1 MNKRPLFLAAAFFLL
16 GILSARLWN
25 VWIFLLSAIF
35 LACHSYLR
43 WKKRGS
49 VQGIVYAVTF
59 SVIFVLGICHM
70 QNAIKSHQA
79 VESLLEDGEKAAVW
93 GTVSKKEEGAKSTKI
108 YLKHCYLRVEEKQ
121 LPCRQILVYLN
132 TDVSV
137 GNIIYVN
144 GTVKTLEPARNEGNF
159 DEKNFYESQGTDFKF
174 YGENVQF
181 ISRDTDRFAEFLY
194 QKKREVIQLYQ
205 KTMGAET
212 AGVLSTMVLGDRQL
226 LEPEIK
232 SLYQKTGISHILAIS
247 GLHVSIIGMGF
258 YKMLQKQRVPLLL
271 RSTLSAVAIL
281 VFAVL
286 SGAGVSTKR
295 AVLMF
300 LLLLLGGVIGR
311 SYDSLT
317 GLALAAIFLL
327 WENPFVYAYTG
338 FILSFLAVLGVDASV
353 ILLKSMDIQKGIR
366 EQICVSGCIQAFT
379 IPVIAYYYFELPTY
393 VIFINLLILPTT
405 GVVLFLGI
413 FGGLL
418 GLLYP
423 VLGFLPLQGAKGMLL
438 LYQSLCRLFLKLP
451 GAVWTTGKPRLQRLI
466 FYYVVLAA
474 ILTWLWYGKKP
485 QRKLKTELNNR
496 LENHRLKR
504 IALTLFYL
512 GLLTFSMEKEGK
524 RFQIQVLDVGQGD
537 GIYIESDAGTE
548 IFVDGGS
555 VDVSE
560 VGKYRIQPFLKSHGV
575 KEVDYWFVSHCD
587 ADHCNGLMELLE
599 ADVPIKH
606 LVFSKY
612 VLRDEAQEELAALA
626 KQKGC
631 QVLYM
636 EEGECFRDTSI
647 RIQAIYPSEK
657 SVEGERNADSLVL
670 LLEHGNFH
678 GLLTGDI
685 GSEQEKK
692 LIETYG
698 EVCDSRNIDWYKAAH
713 HGSKTSNSK
722 ELLDALQPKIATISC
737 GQDNSYGHP
746 GKEAVEHM
754 QDAGAEIFQTTECG
768 QIGIT
773 EEDGKVCVRRR
784 LDVEKSKGWLEAPS
798 SFVLE
803 YPYEK
808 H

>member
-1 MNKRPLFLAAAFFLL
+1 MGDTCIPLRLL
-16 GILSARLWN
+16 GLGVRKNPFIYEVMPSIL
-25 VWIFLLSAIF
+25 
-35 LACHSYLR
+35 Y
-43 WKKRGS
+43 
-49 VQGIVYAVTF
+49 
-59 SVIFVLGICHM
+59 
-70 QNAIKSHQA
+70 
-79 VESLLEDGEKAAVW
+79 
-93 GTVSKKEEGAKSTKI
+93 
-108 YLKHCYLRVEEKQ
+108 RVKPQ
-121 LPCRQILVYLN
+121 
-132 TDVSV
+132 T
-137 GNIIYVN
+137 
-144 GTVKTLEPARNEGNF
+144 
-159 DEKNFYESQGTDFKF
+159 
-174 YGENVQF
+174 
-181 ISRDTDRFAEFLY
+181 
-194 QKKREVIQLYQ
+194 
-205 KTMGAET
+205 
-212 AGVLSTMVLGDRQL
+212 
-226 LEPEIK
+226 
-232 SLYQKTGISHILAIS
+232 

-271 RSTLSAVAIL
+271 RSTLSAVVIL

-338 FILSFLAVLGVDASV
+338 FILSFLAVLGVNASV

-379 IPVIAYYYFELPTY
+379 IPVIAYCYFELPTY

-405 GVVLFLGI
+405 GAVLFLGI
-413 FGGLL
+413 LGGLL
-418 GLLYP
+418 GLLHP
-423 VLGFLPLQGAKGMLL
+423 VLGFLPLQAAKGMLM
-438 LYQSLCRLFLKLP
+438 LYQLLCKFFLKLP
-451 GAVWTTGKPRLQRLI
+451 GAVWVTGQPKLQRLV
-466 FYYVVLAA
+466 FYYVVLAG
-474 ILTWLWYGKKP
+474 ILAWLWYEKKP
-485 QRKLKTELNNR
+485 QRKSEAESNNR
-496 LENHRLKR
+496 VRNLRFNR

-512 GLLTFSMEKEGK
+512 GLLICSMQKEEK

-560 VGKYRIQPFLKSHGV
+560 VGKYRIRPFLKSHSV
-575 KEVDYWFVSHCD
+575 REVDYWFVSHCD

-599 ADVPIKH
+599 TDYPIKH

-612 VLRDEAQEELAALA
+612 VLKDEAQEELAALA

-773 EEDGKVCVRRR
+773 EEDGKIIIFKR
-784 LDVEKSKGWLEAPS
+784 LA
-798 SFVLE
+798 
-803 YPYEK
+803 
-808 H
+808 

>member
-16 GILSARLWN
+16 GILSVRLWN

-79 VESLLEDGEKAAVW
+79 VGSLLEDGEKAAVW

-300 LLLLLGGVIGR
+300 LLLLFGGVIGR

-379 IPVIAYYYFELPTY
+379 IPVIAYCYFELPIY

-423 VLGFLPLQGAKGMLL
+423 VLGFLPLQGAKGMLM

-512 GLLTFSMEKEGK
+512 ELLTFSMQKEGK

-612 VLRDEAQEELAALA
+612 VLRDEAQEELVALA
-626 KQKGC
+626 KRKGC
-631 QVLYM
+631 QVLYL
-636 EEGECFRDTSI
+636 EEGECFRDASV
-647 RIQAIYPSEK
+647 RIQAMYPSEK

-670 LLEHGNFH
+670 LLEHEAFR

-685 GSEQEKK
+685 GQEQEKK
-692 LIETYG
+692 FIEAYG
-698 EVCDSRNIDWYKAAH
+698 NMKIDWYKAAH

-722 ELLDALQPKIATISC
+722 EFLEVLQPKLATISC
-737 GQDNSYGHP
+737 GRNNSYGHP

-754 QDAGAEIFQTTECG
+754 QDVGAEIFQTTECG
-768 QIGIT
+768 QISIT
-773 EEDGKVCVRRR
+773 QEDGKVCVRR
-784 LDVEKSKGWLEAPS
+784 LLKEKG
-798 SFVLE
+798 VLGE
-803 YPYEK
+803 TDEK
-808 H
+808 K

>member
-1 MNKRPLFLAAAFFLL
+1 MPS
-16 GILSARLWN
+16 IL
-25 VWIFLLSAIF
+25 
-35 LACHSYLR
+35 Y
-43 WKKRGS
+43 
-49 VQGIVYAVTF
+49 
-59 SVIFVLGICHM
+59 
-70 QNAIKSHQA
+70 
-79 VESLLEDGEKAAVW
+79 
-93 GTVSKKEEGAKSTKI
+93 
-108 YLKHCYLRVEEKQ
+108 RVKPQ
-121 LPCRQILVYLN
+121 
-132 TDVSV
+132 T
-137 GNIIYVN
+137 
-144 GTVKTLEPARNEGNF
+144 
-159 DEKNFYESQGTDFKF
+159 
-174 YGENVQF
+174 
-181 ISRDTDRFAEFLY
+181 
-194 QKKREVIQLYQ
+194 
-205 KTMGAET
+205 
-212 AGVLSTMVLGDRQL
+212 
-226 LEPEIK
+226 
-232 SLYQKTGISHILAIS
+232 

-300 LLLLLGGVIGR
+300 LLLLFGGVIGR

-379 IPVIAYYYFELPTY
+379 IPVIAYCYFELPTY

-405 GVVLFLGI
+405 GAVLFLGI
-413 FGGLL
+413 LGGLL
-418 GLLYP
+418 GLLHP

-438 LYQSLCRLFLKLP
+438 LYQSLCKFFLKLP
-451 GAVWTTGKPRLQRLI
+451 GAVWVTGQPKLQRLV
-466 FYYVVLAA
+466 FYYVVLAG
-474 ILTWLWYGKKP
+474 ILAWLWYEKKP
-485 QRKLKTELNNR
+485 QRKSEAESNNR
-496 LENHRLKR
+496 VRNLRFNR

-512 GLLTFSMEKEGK
+512 GLLICSMQKEEK

-560 VGKYRIQPFLKSHGV
+560 VGKYRIRPFLKSHGV
-575 KEVDYWFVSHCD
+575 REVDYWFVSHCD

-599 ADVPIKH
+599 TDYPIKH

-612 VLRDEAQEELAALA
+612 VLKDEAQEELAALA

-631 QVLYM
+631 QVLNM

-678 GLLTGDI
+678 GLLSGDI

-773 EEDGKVCVRRR
+773 EEDGKIIIFKR
-784 LDVEKSKGWLEAPS
+784 LA
-798 SFVLE
+798 
-803 YPYEK
+803 
-808 H
+808 

>member
-1 MNKRPLFLAAAFFLL
+1 MP
-16 GILSARLWN
+16 S
-25 VWIFLLSAIF
+25 
-35 LACHSYLR
+35 
-43 WKKRGS
+43 
-49 VQGIVYAVTF
+49 
-59 SVIFVLGICHM
+59 
-70 QNAIKSHQA
+70 IK
-79 VESLLEDGEKAAVW
+79 D
-93 GTVSKKEEGAKSTKI
+93 
-108 YLKHCYLRVEEKQ
+108 RVKPQ
-121 LPCRQILVYLN
+121 
-132 TDVSV
+132 T
-137 GNIIYVN
+137 
-144 GTVKTLEPARNEGNF
+144 
-159 DEKNFYESQGTDFKF
+159 
-174 YGENVQF
+174 
-181 ISRDTDRFAEFLY
+181 
-194 QKKREVIQLYQ
+194 
-205 KTMGAET
+205 
-212 AGVLSTMVLGDRQL
+212 
-226 LEPEIK
+226 
-232 SLYQKTGISHILAIS
+232 

-300 LLLLLGGVIGR
+300 LLLLFGGVIGR

-338 FILSFLAVLGVDASV
+338 FILSFLAVLGVNASV

-379 IPVIAYYYFELPTY
+379 IPVIAYCYFELPTY

-405 GVVLFLGI
+405 GAVLFLGI
-413 FGGLL
+413 LGGLL
-418 GLLYP
+418 GLLHP
-423 VLGFLPLQGAKGMLL
+423 VLGFLPLQGAKGMLM
-438 LYQSLCRLFLKLP
+438 LYQLLCKFFLKLP
-451 GAVWTTGKPRLQRLI
+451 GAVWVTGQPKLQRLV
-466 FYYVVLAA
+466 FYYVVLAG
-474 ILTWLWYGKKP
+474 ILAWLWYEKKP
-485 QRKLKTELNNR
+485 QRKSEAESNNR
-496 LENHRLKR
+496 VRNLRFNR

-512 GLLTFSMEKEGK
+512 GLLICSMQKEEK

-560 VGKYRIQPFLKSHGV
+560 VGKYRIRPFLKSHGV
-575 KEVDYWFVSHCD
+575 REVDYWFVSHCD

-599 ADVPIKH
+599 TDYPIKH

-612 VLRDEAQEELAALA
+612 VLKDEAQEELAALA

-773 EEDGKVCVRRR
+773 EEDGKIIIFKR
-784 LDVEKSKGWLEAPS
+784 LA
-798 SFVLE
+798 
-803 YPYEK
+803 
-808 H
+808 

>member
-1 MNKRPLFLAAAFFLL
+1 ML
-16 GILSARLWN
+16 
-25 VWIFLLSAIF
+25 
-35 LACHSYLR
+35 Y
-43 WKKRGS
+43 
-49 VQGIVYAVTF
+49 
-59 SVIFVLGICHM
+59 
-70 QNAIKSHQA
+70 
-79 VESLLEDGEKAAVW
+79 
-93 GTVSKKEEGAKSTKI
+93 
-108 YLKHCYLRVEEKQ
+108 RVKPQ
-121 LPCRQILVYLN
+121 
-132 TDVSV
+132 T
-137 GNIIYVN
+137 
-144 GTVKTLEPARNEGNF
+144 
-159 DEKNFYESQGTDFKF
+159 
-174 YGENVQF
+174 
-181 ISRDTDRFAEFLY
+181 
-194 QKKREVIQLYQ
+194 
-205 KTMGAET
+205 
-212 AGVLSTMVLGDRQL
+212 
-226 LEPEIK
+226 
-232 SLYQKTGISHILAIS
+232 

-300 LLLLLGGVIGR
+300 LLLLFGGVIGR

-338 FILSFLAVLGVDASV
+338 FILSFLAVLGVNASV
-353 ILLKSMDIQKGIR
+353 ILLKSMDIQKGIGK
-366 EQICVSGCIQAFT
+366 QICVSGCIQAFT
-379 IPVIAYYYFELPTY
+379 IPVIAYCYFELPTY

-405 GVVLFLGI
+405 GAVLFLGI
-413 FGGLL
+413 LGGISGLL
-418 GLLYP
+418 HP
-423 VLGFLPLQGAKGMLL
+423 VLGFLPLQGAKGMLM
-438 LYQSLCRLFLKLP
+438 LYQLLCKFFLKLP
-451 GAVWTTGKPRLQRLI
+451 GAVWVTGQPKRQRLV
-466 FYYVVLAA
+466 FYYVVLAG
-474 ILTWLWYGKKP
+474 ILAWLWYEKKP
-485 QRKLKTELNNR
+485 QRKSEAESNNR
-496 LENHRLKR
+496 VRNLRFNR

-512 GLLTFSMEKEGK
+512 GLLICSMQKEEK

-560 VGKYRIQPFLKSHGV
+560 VGKYRIRPFLKSHGV
-575 KEVDYWFVSHCD
+575 REVDYWFVSHCD

-599 ADVPIKH
+599 TDYPIKH

-612 VLRDEAQEELAALA
+612 VLKDEAQEELAALA

-773 EEDGKVCVRRR
+773 EEDGKIIIFKR
-784 LDVEKSKGWLEAPS
+784 LA
-798 SFVLE
+798 
-803 YPYEK
+803 
-808 H
+808 

>member
-1 MNKRPLFLAAAFFLL
+1 MPS
-16 GILSARLWN
+16 IL
-25 VWIFLLSAIF
+25 
-35 LACHSYLR
+35 Y
-43 WKKRGS
+43 
-49 VQGIVYAVTF
+49 
-59 SVIFVLGICHM
+59 
-70 QNAIKSHQA
+70 
-79 VESLLEDGEKAAVW
+79 
-93 GTVSKKEEGAKSTKI
+93 
-108 YLKHCYLRVEEKQ
+108 RVKPQ
-121 LPCRQILVYLN
+121 
-132 TDVSV
+132 T
-137 GNIIYVN
+137 
-144 GTVKTLEPARNEGNF
+144 
-159 DEKNFYESQGTDFKF
+159 
-174 YGENVQF
+174 
-181 ISRDTDRFAEFLY
+181 
-194 QKKREVIQLYQ
+194 
-205 KTMGAET
+205 
-212 AGVLSTMVLGDRQL
+212 
-226 LEPEIK
+226 
-232 SLYQKTGISHILAIS
+232 
-247 GLHVSIIGMGF
+247 GLHVSILCMALIRF

-300 LLLLLGGVIGR
+300 LLLLFGGVIGR

-379 IPVIAYYYFELPTY
+379 IPVIAYCYFELPTY

-405 GVVLFLGI
+405 GAVLFLGI
-413 FGGLL
+413 LGGLL
-418 GLLYP
+418 GLLHP

-438 LYQSLCRLFLKLP
+438 LYQSLCKFFLKLP
-451 GAVWTTGKPRLQRLI
+451 GAVWVTGQPKLQRLV
-466 FYYVVLAA
+466 FYYVVLAG
-474 ILTWLWYGKKP
+474 ILAWLWYEKKP
-485 QRKLKTELNNR
+485 QRKSEAESNNR
-496 LENHRLKR
+496 VRNLRFNR

-512 GLLTFSMEKEGK
+512 GLLICSMQKEEK

-560 VGKYRIQPFLKSHGV
+560 VGKYRIRPFLKSHGV
-575 KEVDYWFVSHCD
+575 REVDYWFVSHCD

-599 ADVPIKH
+599 TDYPIKH

-612 VLRDEAQEELAALA
+612 VLKDEAQEELAALA

-678 GLLTGDI
+678 GLLSGDI

-773 EEDGKVCVRRR
+773 EEDGKIIIFKR
-784 LDVEKSKGWLEAPS
+784 LA
-798 SFVLE
+798 
-803 YPYEK
+803 
-808 H
+808 

>member
-1 MNKRPLFLAAAFFLL
+1 M
-16 GILSARLWN
+16 
-25 VWIFLLSAIF
+25 
-35 LACHSYLR
+35 
-43 WKKRGS
+43 
-49 VQGIVYAVTF
+49 
-59 SVIFVLGICHM
+59 
-70 QNAIKSHQA
+70 
-79 VESLLEDGEKAAVW
+79 
-93 GTVSKKEEGAKSTKI
+93 
-108 YLKHCYLRVEEKQ
+108 
-121 LPCRQILVYLN
+121 
-132 TDVSV
+132 
-137 GNIIYVN
+137 
-144 GTVKTLEPARNEGNF
+144 
-159 DEKNFYESQGTDFKF
+159 
-174 YGENVQF
+174 
-181 ISRDTDRFAEFLY
+181 
-194 QKKREVIQLYQ
+194 
-205 KTMGAET
+205 
-212 AGVLSTMVLGDRQL
+212 
-226 LEPEIK
+226 
-232 SLYQKTGISHILAIS
+232 
-247 GLHVSIIGMGF
+247 
-258 YKMLQKQRVPLLL
+258 
-271 RSTLSAVAIL
+271 AIL

-300 LLLLLGGVIGR
+300 LLLLFGGVIGR

-379 IPVIAYYYFELPTY
+379 IPVIAYCYFELPTY

-405 GVVLFLGI
+405 GAVLFLGI
-413 FGGLL
+413 LGGLL
-418 GLLYP
+418 GLLHP

-438 LYQSLCRLFLKLP
+438 LYQSLCKFFLKLP
-451 GAVWTTGKPRLQRLI
+451 GAVWVTGQPKLQRLV
-466 FYYVVLAA
+466 FYYVVLAG
-474 ILTWLWYGKKP
+474 ILAWLWYEKKP
-485 QRKLKTELNNR
+485 QRKSEAESNNR
-496 LENHRLKR
+496 VRNLRFNR

-512 GLLTFSMEKEGK
+512 GLLICSMQKEEK

-560 VGKYRIQPFLKSHGV
+560 VGKYRIRPFLKSHGV
-575 KEVDYWFVSHCD
+575 REVDYWFVSHCD

-599 ADVPIKH
+599 TDYPIKH

-612 VLRDEAQEELAALA
+612 VLKDEAQEELAALA

-678 GLLTGDI
+678 GLLSGDI

-773 EEDGKVCVRRR
+773 EEDGKIIIFKR
-784 LDVEKSKGWLEAPS
+784 LA
-798 SFVLE
+798 
-803 YPYEK
+803 
-808 H
+808 

>member
-1 MNKRPLFLAAAFFLL
+1 MP
-16 GILSARLWN
+16 S
-25 VWIFLLSAIF
+25 
-35 LACHSYLR
+35 
-43 WKKRGS
+43 
-49 VQGIVYAVTF
+49 
-59 SVIFVLGICHM
+59 
-70 QNAIKSHQA
+70 IK
-79 VESLLEDGEKAAVW
+79 D
-93 GTVSKKEEGAKSTKI
+93 
-108 YLKHCYLRVEEKQ
+108 RVKPQ
-121 LPCRQILVYLN
+121 
-132 TDVSV
+132 T
-137 GNIIYVN
+137 
-144 GTVKTLEPARNEGNF
+144 
-159 DEKNFYESQGTDFKF
+159 
-174 YGENVQF
+174 
-181 ISRDTDRFAEFLY
+181 
-194 QKKREVIQLYQ
+194 
-205 KTMGAET
+205 
-212 AGVLSTMVLGDRQL
+212 
-226 LEPEIK
+226 
-232 SLYQKTGISHILAIS
+232 

-300 LLLLLGGVIGR
+300 LLLLFGGVIGR

-379 IPVIAYYYFELPTY
+379 IPVIAYCYFELPTY

-405 GVVLFLGI
+405 GAVLFLGI
-413 FGGLL
+413 LGGLL
-418 GLLYP
+418 GLLHP

-438 LYQSLCRLFLKLP
+438 LYQSLCKFFLKLP
-451 GAVWTTGKPRLQRLI
+451 GAVWVTGQPKLQRLV
-466 FYYVVLAA
+466 FYYVVLAG
-474 ILTWLWYGKKP
+474 ILAWLWYEKKP
-485 QRKLKTELNNR
+485 QRKSEAESNNR
-496 LENHRLKR
+496 VRNLRFNR

-512 GLLTFSMEKEGK
+512 GLLICSMQKEEK

-560 VGKYRIQPFLKSHGV
+560 VGKYRIRPFLKSHGV
-575 KEVDYWFVSHCD
+575 REVDYWFVSHCD

-599 ADVPIKH
+599 TDYPIKH

-612 VLRDEAQEELAALA
+612 VLKDEAQEELAALA

-678 GLLTGDI
+678 GLLSGDI

-773 EEDGKVCVRRR
+773 EEDGKIIIFKR
-784 LDVEKSKGWLEAPS
+784 LA
-798 SFVLE
+798 
-803 YPYEK
+803 
-808 H
+808 

>member
-1 MNKRPLFLAAAFFLL
+1 MGDTCIPLRLL
-16 GILSARLWN
+16 GLGVRKNPFIYEVMPSIL
-25 VWIFLLSAIF
+25 
-35 LACHSYLR
+35 Y
-43 WKKRGS
+43 
-49 VQGIVYAVTF
+49 
-59 SVIFVLGICHM
+59 
-70 QNAIKSHQA
+70 
-79 VESLLEDGEKAAVW
+79 
-93 GTVSKKEEGAKSTKI
+93 
-108 YLKHCYLRVEEKQ
+108 RVKPQ
-121 LPCRQILVYLN
+121 
-132 TDVSV
+132 T
-137 GNIIYVN
+137 
-144 GTVKTLEPARNEGNF
+144 
-159 DEKNFYESQGTDFKF
+159 
-174 YGENVQF
+174 
-181 ISRDTDRFAEFLY
+181 
-194 QKKREVIQLYQ
+194 
-205 KTMGAET
+205 
-212 AGVLSTMVLGDRQL
+212 
-226 LEPEIK
+226 
-232 SLYQKTGISHILAIS
+232 

-300 LLLLLGGVIGR
+300 LLLLFGGVIGR

-379 IPVIAYYYFELPTY
+379 IPVIAYCYFELPTY

-405 GVVLFLGI
+405 GAVLFLGI
-413 FGGLL
+413 LGGLL
-418 GLLYP
+418 GLLHP

-438 LYQSLCRLFLKLP
+438 LYQSLCKFFLKLP
-451 GAVWTTGKPRLQRLI
+451 GAVWVTGQPKLQRLV
-466 FYYVVLAA
+466 FYYVVLAG
-474 ILTWLWYGKKP
+474 ILAWLWYEKKP
-485 QRKLKTELNNR
+485 QRKSEAESNNR
-496 LENHRLKR
+496 VRNLRFNR

-512 GLLTFSMEKEGK
+512 GLLICSMQKEEK

-560 VGKYRIQPFLKSHGV
+560 VGKYRIRPFLKSHGV
-575 KEVDYWFVSHCD
+575 REVDYWFVSHCD

-599 ADVPIKH
+599 TDYPIKH

-612 VLRDEAQEELAALA
+612 VLKDEAQEELAALA

-678 GLLTGDI
+678 GLLSGDI

-773 EEDGKVCVRRR
+773 EEDGKIIIFKR
-784 LDVEKSKGWLEAPS
+784 LA
-798 SFVLE
+798 
-803 YPYEK
+803 
-808 H
+808 

>member
-1 MNKRPLFLAAAFFLL
+1 MPS
-16 GILSARLWN
+16 IL
-25 VWIFLLSAIF
+25 
-35 LACHSYLR
+35 
-43 WKKRGS
+43 
-49 VQGIVYAVTF
+49 
-59 SVIFVLGICHM
+59 
-70 QNAIKSHQA
+70 
-79 VESLLEDGEKAAVW
+79 D
-93 GTVSKKEEGAKSTKI
+93 
-108 YLKHCYLRVEEKQ
+108 RVKPQ
-121 LPCRQILVYLN
+121 
-132 TDVSV
+132 T
-137 GNIIYVN
+137 
-144 GTVKTLEPARNEGNF
+144 
-159 DEKNFYESQGTDFKF
+159 
-174 YGENVQF
+174 
-181 ISRDTDRFAEFLY
+181 
-194 QKKREVIQLYQ
+194 
-205 KTMGAET
+205 
-212 AGVLSTMVLGDRQL
+212 
-226 LEPEIK
+226 
-232 SLYQKTGISHILAIS
+232 

-300 LLLLLGGVIGR
+300 LLLLFGGVIGR

-379 IPVIAYYYFELPTY
+379 IPVIAYCYFELPTY

-405 GVVLFLGI
+405 GAVLFLGI
-413 FGGLL
+413 LGGLL
-418 GLLYP
+418 GLLHP
-423 VLGFLPLQGAKGMLL
+423 VLGFLPLQGAKGMLM
-438 LYQSLCRLFLKLP
+438 LYQLLCKFFLKLP
-451 GAVWTTGKPRLQRLI
+451 GAVWVTGQPKLQRLV
-466 FYYVVLAA
+466 FYYVVLAG
-474 ILTWLWYGKKP
+474 ILAWLWYEKKP
-485 QRKLKTELNNR
+485 QRKSEAESNNR
-496 LENHRLKR
+496 VRNLRFNR

-512 GLLTFSMEKEGK
+512 GLLICSMQKEEK

-560 VGKYRIQPFLKSHGV
+560 VGKYRIRPFLKSHGV
-575 KEVDYWFVSHCD
+575 REVDYWFVSHCD

-599 ADVPIKH
+599 TDYPIKH

-612 VLRDEAQEELAALA
+612 VLKDEAQEELAALA

-773 EEDGKVCVRRR
+773 EEDGIITIFHR
-784 LDVEKSKGWLEAPS
+784 LA
-798 SFVLE
+798 
-803 YPYEK
+803 
-808 H
+808 

>member
-49 VQGIVYAVTF
+49 IQGIIYAVAF

-79 VESLLEDGEKAAVW
+79 VETLLEDGEKAAVW
-93 GTVSKKEEGAKSTKI
+93 GTVSKKEEGTKSTKI

-174 YGENVQF
+174 YGETVQF

-194 QKKREVIQLYQ
+194 QKKREVIQFYQ

-300 LLLLLGGVIGR
+300 LLLLFGGVIGR

-327 WENPFVYAYTG
+327 WENPFVY
-338 FILSFLAVLGVDASV
+338 ASV

-379 IPVIAYYYFELPTY
+379 IPVIAYCYFELPTY

-405 GVVLFLGI
+405 GAVLFLGI
-413 FGGLL
+413 LGGLL
-418 GLLYP
+418 GLLHP

-438 LYQSLCRLFLKLP
+438 LYQSLCKFFLKLP
-451 GAVWTTGKPRLQRLI
+451 GAVWVTGQPKLQRLV
-466 FYYVVLAA
+466 FYYVVLAG
-474 ILTWLWYGKKP
+474 ILAWLWYEKKP
-485 QRKLKTELNNR
+485 QRKSEAESNNR
-496 LENHRLKR
+496 VRNLRFNR

-512 GLLTFSMEKEGK
+512 GLLICSMQKEEK

-560 VGKYRIQPFLKSHGV
+560 VGKYRIRPFLKSHGV
-575 KEVDYWFVSHCD
+575 REVDYWFVSHCD

-599 ADVPIKH
+599 TDYPIKH

-612 VLRDEAQEELAALA
+612 VLKDEAQEELAALA

-678 GLLTGDI
+678 GLLSGDI

-692 LIETYG
+692 VIETYG

-773 EEDGKVCVRRR
+773 EEDGKIIIFKR
-784 LDVEKSKGWLEAPS
+784 LA
-798 SFVLE
+798 
-803 YPYEK
+803 
-808 H
+808 

>member
-1 MNKRPLFLAAAFFLL
+1 M
-16 GILSARLWN
+16 
-25 VWIFLLSAIF
+25 
-35 LACHSYLR
+35 
-43 WKKRGS
+43 
-49 VQGIVYAVTF
+49 
-59 SVIFVLGICHM
+59 
-70 QNAIKSHQA
+70 
-79 VESLLEDGEKAAVW
+79 
-93 GTVSKKEEGAKSTKI
+93 
-108 YLKHCYLRVEEKQ
+108 
-121 LPCRQILVYLN
+121 
-132 TDVSV
+132 
-137 GNIIYVN
+137 
-144 GTVKTLEPARNEGNF
+144 
-159 DEKNFYESQGTDFKF
+159 
-174 YGENVQF
+174 
-181 ISRDTDRFAEFLY
+181 
-194 QKKREVIQLYQ
+194 
-205 KTMGAET
+205 
-212 AGVLSTMVLGDRQL
+212 
-226 LEPEIK
+226 
-232 SLYQKTGISHILAIS
+232 
-247 GLHVSIIGMGF
+247 
-258 YKMLQKQRVPLLL
+258 
-271 RSTLSAVAIL
+271 AIL

-300 LLLLLGGVIGR
+300 LLLLFGGVIGR

-338 FILSFLAVLGVDASV
+338 FILSFLAVLGVNASV

-379 IPVIAYYYFELPTY
+379 IPVIAYCYFELPTY

-405 GVVLFLGI
+405 GAVLFLGI
-413 FGGLL
+413 LGGLL
-418 GLLYP
+418 GLLHP
-423 VLGFLPLQGAKGMLL
+423 VLGFLPLQGAKGMLM
-438 LYQSLCRLFLKLP
+438 LYQLLCKFFLKLP
-451 GAVWTTGKPRLQRLI
+451 GAVWVTGQPKLQRLV
-466 FYYVVLAA
+466 FYYVVLAG
-474 ILTWLWYGKKP
+474 ILAWLWYEKKP
-485 QRKLKTELNNR
+485 QRKSEAESNNR
-496 LENHRLKR
+496 VRNLRFNR

-512 GLLTFSMEKEGK
+512 GLLICSMQKEEK

-560 VGKYRIQPFLKSHGV
+560 VGKYRIRPFLKSHGV
-575 KEVDYWFVSHCD
+575 REVDYWFVSHCD

-599 ADVPIKH
+599 TDYPIKH

-612 VLRDEAQEELAALA
+612 VLKDEAQEELAALA

-698 EVCDSRNIDWYKAAH
+698 NMKIDWYKAAH

-722 ELLDALQPKIATISC
+722 EFLEVLQPKLATISC
-737 GQDNSYGHP
+737 GRNNSYGHP

-754 QDAGAEIFQTTECG
+754 QDVGAEIFQTTECG
-768 QIGIT
+768 QISIT
-773 EEDGKVCVRRR
+773 QEDGKVCVRR
-784 LDVEKSKGWLEAPS
+784 LLKEKG
-798 SFVLE
+798 VLGE
-803 YPYEK
+803 TDEK
-808 H
+808 K

>member
-1 MNKRPLFLAAAFFLL
+1 
-16 GILSARLWN
+16 
-25 VWIFLLSAIF
+25 
-35 LACHSYLR
+35 
-43 WKKRGS
+43 
-49 VQGIVYAVTF
+49 
-59 SVIFVLGICHM
+59 
-70 QNAIKSHQA
+70 
-79 VESLLEDGEKAAVW
+79 
-93 GTVSKKEEGAKSTKI
+93 
-108 YLKHCYLRVEEKQ
+108 
-121 LPCRQILVYLN
+121 
-132 TDVSV
+132 
-137 GNIIYVN
+137 
-144 GTVKTLEPARNEGNF
+144 
-159 DEKNFYESQGTDFKF
+159 
-174 YGENVQF
+174 
-181 ISRDTDRFAEFLY
+181 
-194 QKKREVIQLYQ
+194 
-205 KTMGAET
+205 
-212 AGVLSTMVLGDRQL
+212 MVLGDRQL

-338 FILSFLAVLGVDASV
+338 FILSFLAVLGVNASV

-379 IPVIAYYYFELPTY
+379 IPVIAYCYFELPTY

-405 GVVLFLGI
+405 GAVLFLGI
-413 FGGLL
+413 LGGLL
-418 GLLYP
+418 GLLHP
-423 VLGFLPLQGAKGMLL
+423 VLGFLLLQAAKGMLM
-438 LYQSLCRLFLKLP
+438 LYQLLCKFFLKLP
-451 GAVWTTGKPRLQRLI
+451 GAVWVTGQPKLQRLV
-466 FYYVVLAA
+466 FYYVVLAG
-474 ILTWLWYGKKP
+474 ILAWLWYEKKP
-485 QRKLKTELNNR
+485 QRKSEAESNNR
-496 LENHRLKR
+496 VRNLRFNR

-512 GLLTFSMEKEGK
+512 GLLICSMQKEEK

-560 VGKYRIQPFLKSHGV
+560 VGKYRIRPFLKSHGV
-575 KEVDYWFVSHCD
+575 REVDYWFVSHCD

-599 ADVPIKH
+599 TDYPIKH

-612 VLRDEAQEELAALA
+612 VLKDEAQEELAALA

-773 EEDGKVCVRRR
+773 EEDGKIIIFKR
-784 LDVEKSKGWLEAPS
+784 LA
-798 SFVLE
+798 
-803 YPYEK
+803 
-808 H
+808 

>member
-25 VWIFLLSAIF
+25 IWMLLLSVIF
-35 LACHSYLR
+35 LAWNIYLR
-43 WKKRGS
+43 WKKRGG
-49 VQGIVYAVTF
+49 VQGIVYAVAF
-59 SVIFVLGICHM
+59 SAIFVLGMIHM
-70 QNAIKSHQA
+70 QSAMKSHRA
-79 VESLLEDGEKAAVW
+79 VESLLKDGEKSAVW
-93 GTVSKKEEGAKSTKI
+93 GTVAKKEEGAKSTKI

-338 FILSFLAVLGVDASV
+338 FILSFLAVLGVNASV

-379 IPVIAYYYFELPTY
+379 IPVIAYCYFELPTY

-405 GVVLFLGI
+405 GAVLFLGI
-413 FGGLL
+413 LGGLL
-418 GLLYP
+418 GLLHP
-423 VLGFLPLQGAKGMLL
+423 VLGFLPLQAAKGMLM
-438 LYQSLCRLFLKLP
+438 LYQLLCKFFLKLP
-451 GAVWTTGKPRLQRLI
+451 GAVWVTGQPKLQRLV
-466 FYYVVLAA
+466 FYYVVLAG
-474 ILTWLWYGKKP
+474 ILAWLWYEKKP
-485 QRKLKTELNNR
+485 QRKSEAESNNR
-496 LENHRLKR
+496 VRNLRFNR

-512 GLLTFSMEKEGK
+512 GLLICSMQKEEK

-560 VGKYRIQPFLKSHGV
+560 VGKYRIRPFLKSHSV
-575 KEVDYWFVSHCD
+575 REVDYWFVSHCD

-599 ADVPIKH
+599 TDYPIKH

-612 VLRDEAQEELAALA
+612 VLKDEAQEELAALA

-773 EEDGKVCVRRR
+773 EEDGKIIIFKR
-784 LDVEKSKGWLEAPS
+784 LA
-798 SFVLE
+798 
-803 YPYEK
+803 
-808 H
+808 

>member
-1 MNKRPLFLAAAFFLL
+1 M
-16 GILSARLWN
+16 
-25 VWIFLLSAIF
+25 
-35 LACHSYLR
+35 
-43 WKKRGS
+43 
-49 VQGIVYAVTF
+49 
-59 SVIFVLGICHM
+59 
-70 QNAIKSHQA
+70 
-79 VESLLEDGEKAAVW
+79 D
-93 GTVSKKEEGAKSTKI
+93 
-108 YLKHCYLRVEEKQ
+108 RVKPQ
-121 LPCRQILVYLN
+121 
-132 TDVSV
+132 T
-137 GNIIYVN
+137 
-144 GTVKTLEPARNEGNF
+144 
-159 DEKNFYESQGTDFKF
+159 
-174 YGENVQF
+174 
-181 ISRDTDRFAEFLY
+181 
-194 QKKREVIQLYQ
+194 
-205 KTMGAET
+205 
-212 AGVLSTMVLGDRQL
+212 
-226 LEPEIK
+226 
-232 SLYQKTGISHILAIS
+232 

-300 LLLLLGGVIGR
+300 LLLLFGGVIGR

-379 IPVIAYYYFELPTY
+379 IPVIAYCYFELPTY

-405 GVVLFLGI
+405 GAVLFLGI
-413 FGGLL
+413 LGGLL
-418 GLLYP
+418 GLLHP

-438 LYQSLCRLFLKLP
+438 LYQSLCKFFLKLP
-451 GAVWTTGKPRLQRLI
+451 GAVWVTGQPKLQRLV
-466 FYYVVLAA
+466 FYYVVLAG
-474 ILTWLWYGKKP
+474 ILAWLWYEKKP
-485 QRKLKTELNNR
+485 QRKSEAESNNR
-496 LENHRLKR
+496 VRNLRFNR

-512 GLLTFSMEKEGK
+512 GLLICSMQKEEK

-560 VGKYRIQPFLKSHGV
+560 VGKYRIRPFLKSHGV
-575 KEVDYWFVSHCD
+575 REVDYWFVSHCD

-599 ADVPIKH
+599 TDYPIKH

-612 VLRDEAQEELAALA
+612 VLKDEAQEELAALA

-678 GLLTGDI
+678 GLLSGDI

-773 EEDGKVCVRRR
+773 EEDGKIIIFKR
-784 LDVEKSKGWLEAPS
+784 LA
-798 SFVLE
+798 
-803 YPYEK
+803 
-808 H
+808 

>member
-16 GILSARLWN
+16 GILSVRLWN

-108 YLKHCYLRVEEKQ
+108 YLKHCNLRVEEKQ

-295 AVLMF
+295 AV
-300 LLLLLGGVIGR
+300 
-311 SYDSLT
+311 
-317 GLALAAIFLL
+317 
-327 WENPFVYAYTG
+327 YAYTG
-338 FILSFLAVLGVDASV
+338 FILSFLAVLGVNASV

-512 GLLTFSMEKEGK
+512 GLLTFSMQKEGK

-560 VGKYRIQPFLKSHGV
+560 VGKYRIRPFLKSHGV
-575 KEVDYWFVSHCD
+575 REVDYWFVSHCD

-768 QIGIT
+768 QISIT
-773 EEDGKVCVRRR
+773 EEDGRICVRE
-784 LDVEKSKGWLEAPS
+784 LLKK
-798 SFVLE
+798 
-803 YPYEK
+803 
-808 H
+808 

>member
-49 VQGIVYAVTF
+49 IQGIIYAVAF

-79 VESLLEDGEKAAVW
+79 VETLLEDGEKAAVW
-93 GTVSKKEEGAKSTKI
+93 GTVSKKEEGTKSTKI

-174 YGENVQF
+174 YGETVQF

-194 QKKREVIQLYQ
+194 QKKREVIQFYQ

-271 RSTLSAVAIL
+271 RSTLSAVAI
-281 VFAVL
+281 
-286 SGAGVSTKR
+286 R

-300 LLLLLGGVIGR
+300 LLLLFGGVIGR

-379 IPVIAYYYFELPTY
+379 IPVIAYCYFELPTY

-405 GVVLFLGI
+405 GAVLFLGI
-413 FGGLL
+413 LGGLL
-418 GLLYP
+418 GLLHP
-423 VLGFLPLQGAKGMLL
+423 VLGFLPLQGAKGMLM
-438 LYQSLCRLFLKLP
+438 LYQLLCKFFLKLT
-451 GAVWTTGKPRLQRLI
+451 GAVW
-466 FYYVVLAA
+466 
-474 ILTWLWYGKKP
+474 
-485 QRKLKTELNNR
+485 
-496 LENHRLKR
+496 
-504 IALTLFYL
+504 
-512 GLLTFSMEKEGK
+512 S
-524 RFQIQVLDVGQGD
+524 
-537 GIYIESDAGTE
+537 
-548 IFVDGGS
+548 
-555 VDVSE
+555 
-560 VGKYRIQPFLKSHGV
+560 
-575 KEVDYWFVSHCD
+575 
-587 ADHCNGLMELLE
+587 
-599 ADVPIKH
+599 
-606 LVFSKY
+606 
-612 VLRDEAQEELAALA
+612 
-626 KQKGC
+626 
-631 QVLYM
+631 
-636 EEGECFRDTSI
+636 
-647 RIQAIYPSEK
+647 
-657 SVEGERNADSLVL
+657 
-670 LLEHGNFH
+670 
-678 GLLTGDI
+678 
-685 GSEQEKK
+685 
-692 LIETYG
+692 
-698 EVCDSRNIDWYKAAH
+698 
-713 HGSKTSNSK
+713 
-722 ELLDALQPKIATISC
+722 
-737 GQDNSYGHP
+737 
-746 GKEAVEHM
+746 
-754 QDAGAEIFQTTECG
+754 
-768 QIGIT
+768 
-773 EEDGKVCVRRR
+773 
-784 LDVEKSKGWLEAPS
+784 
-798 SFVLE
+798 
-803 YPYEK
+803 
-808 H
+808 

>member
-1 MNKRPLFLAAAFFLL
+1 M
-16 GILSARLWN
+16 
-25 VWIFLLSAIF
+25 
-35 LACHSYLR
+35 
-43 WKKRGS
+43 
-49 VQGIVYAVTF
+49 
-59 SVIFVLGICHM
+59 
-70 QNAIKSHQA
+70 
-79 VESLLEDGEKAAVW
+79 
-93 GTVSKKEEGAKSTKI
+93 
-108 YLKHCYLRVEEKQ
+108 
-121 LPCRQILVYLN
+121 
-132 TDVSV
+132 
-137 GNIIYVN
+137 
-144 GTVKTLEPARNEGNF
+144 
-159 DEKNFYESQGTDFKF
+159 
-174 YGENVQF
+174 
-181 ISRDTDRFAEFLY
+181 
-194 QKKREVIQLYQ
+194 
-205 KTMGAET
+205 
-212 AGVLSTMVLGDRQL
+212 
-226 LEPEIK
+226 
-232 SLYQKTGISHILAIS
+232 
-247 GLHVSIIGMGF
+247 
-258 YKMLQKQRVPLLL
+258 
-271 RSTLSAVAIL
+271 AIL

-300 LLLLLGGVIGR
+300 LLLLFGGVIGR

-338 FILSFLAVLGVDASV
+338 FILSFLAVLGVNASV

-379 IPVIAYYYFELPTY
+379 IPVIAYCYFELPTY

-405 GVVLFLGI
+405 GAVLFLGI
-413 FGGLL
+413 LGGLL
-418 GLLYP
+418 GLLHP
-423 VLGFLPLQGAKGMLL
+423 VLGFLPLQGAKGMLM
-438 LYQSLCRLFLKLP
+438 LYQLLCKFFLKLP
-451 GAVWTTGKPRLQRLI
+451 GAVWVTGQPKLQRLV
-466 FYYVVLAA
+466 FYYVVLAG
-474 ILTWLWYGKKP
+474 ILAWLWYEKKP
-485 QRKLKTELNNR
+485 QRKSEAESNNR
-496 LENHRLKR
+496 VRNLRFNR

-512 GLLTFSMEKEGK
+512 GLLICSMQKEEK

-560 VGKYRIQPFLKSHGV
+560 VGKYRIRPFLKSHGV
-575 KEVDYWFVSHCD
+575 REVDYWFVSHCD

-599 ADVPIKH
+599 TDYPIKH

-612 VLRDEAQEELAALA
+612 VLKDEAQEELAALA

-636 EEGECFRDTSI
+636 EEGECFRDISI

-754 QDAGAEIFQTTECG
+754 QDVGAEIFQTTECG
-768 QIGIT
+768 QISIT
-773 EEDGKVCVRRR
+773 QEDGKVCVRR
-784 LDVEKSKGWLEAPS
+784 LLKEKG
-798 SFVLE
+798 VLGE
-803 YPYEK
+803 TDEK
-808 H
+808 K

>member
-49 VQGIVYAVTF
+49 IQGIIYAVAF

-271 RSTLSAVAIL
+271 RNTLSAVAIL

-300 LLLLLGGVIGR
+300 LLLLFGGVIGR

-338 FILSFLAVLGVDASV
+338 FILSFLAVLGVNASV

-379 IPVIAYYYFELPTY
+379 IPVIAYCYFELPTY

-418 GLLYP
+418 GLP
-423 VLGFLPLQGAKGMLL
+423 VSGTWIF
-438 LYQSLCRLFLKLP
+438 
-451 GAVWTTGKPRLQRLI
+451 AVAGC
-466 FYYVVLAA
+466 
-474 ILTWLWYGKKP
+474 
-485 QRKLKTELNNR
+485 
-496 LENHRLKR
+496 KR
-504 IALTLFYL
+504 
-512 GLLTFSMEKEGK
+512 
-524 RFQIQVLDVGQGD
+524 D
-537 GIYIESDAGTE
+537 
-548 IFVDGGS
+548 
-555 VDVSE
+555 VDVVSVSMSAFFE
-560 VGKYRIQPFLKSHGV
+560 V
-575 KEVDYWFVSHCD
+575 
-587 ADHCNGLMELLE
+587 A
-599 ADVPIKH
+599 
-606 LVFSKY
+606 
-612 VLRDEAQEELAALA
+612 
-626 KQKGC
+626 
-631 QVLYM
+631 
-636 EEGECFRDTSI
+636 
-647 RIQAIYPSEK
+647 
-657 SVEGERNADSLVL
+657 
-670 LLEHGNFH
+670 
-678 GLLTGDI
+678 
-685 GSEQEKK
+685 GSCLDDRK
-692 LIETYG
+692 T
-698 EVCDSRNIDWYKAAH
+698 KAAKIDFLLCGFGCH
-713 HGSKTSNSK
+713 INMALVWKETSK
-722 ELLDALQPKIATISC
+722 KIKNRI
-737 GQDNSYGHP
+737 
-746 GKEAVEHM
+746 K
-754 QDAGAEIFQTTECG
+754 
-768 QIGIT
+768 
-773 EEDGKVCVRRR
+773 
-784 LDVEKSKGWLEAPS
+784 
-798 SFVLE
+798 
-803 YPYEK
+803 
-808 H
+808 